1 MIEVITATLPERG
14 RLLAE
19 CAESV
24 ARQSLAPAAW
34 HIGVDHG
41 REGPAT
47 VLNRL
52 AGRVETPW
60 LFRLD
65 DDDVLYRD
73 HFETLKPYLIGNR
86 HDVVYS
92 WCAAEGSL
100 PRRKF
105 QVEFDGDRLAI
116 DNTIPSAAA
125 IRTDLFRAL
134 GGYRTDP
141 EEMRTR
147 HEDWDLWL
155 RALEIGARFL
165 CVPIVTWR
173 YRLGAW
179 EHRSA

>member
-1 MIEVITATLPERG
+1 MIEVVTATLPERG

-24 ARQSLAPAAW
+24 ARQTLPPAAW
-34 HIGVDHG
+34 HIAVDHR
-41 REGPAT
+41 REGPAP

-52 AGRVETPW
+52 AERVETPW

-73 HFETLKPYLIGNR
+73 HFETLKPYLTSDR
-86 HDVVYS
+86 YDVVYS

-100 PRRKF
+100 PRRRF
-105 QVEFDGDRLAI
+105 QVPFDPKRLPI

-125 IRTDLFRAL
+125 IRTDLFRRL
-134 GGYRTDP
+134 GGYRSDP
-141 EEMRTR
+141 ETMLSR

-173 YRLGAW
+173 YRLGDW
-179 EHRSA
+179 RHRSS